1 MQPSGLQL
9 QLLLIAT
16 CIALCSSE
24 CMNAC
29 SGHGKCTVWDMC
41 LCNRNWQSNDCSE
54 RTCIF
59 ARAWFDAPKGDL
71 DSSGTISGPYD
82 TVAENSP
89 QYPYGTSESYPLMED
104 SDHNPMTNSGHDY
117 AECANA
123 GLCDRKT
130 GICKCQPGF
139 EGAACQRMS
148 CPTYLSSNDNPIQYH
163 AYEGQCSGHGVC
175 RSLRNIAQKDHGTRY
190 NLWDMDQSTACI
202 CDIGYTGGDCHQRQC
217 KRDLDPLYL
226 DDVTTMQYGRYY
238 FPFLTSDS
246 DAAFTS
252 TVASHPATYTIV
264 YFDLFGKPFHT
275 KPLKYED
282 NCAAIIAAL
291 EELPHGIIPP
301 GLTYC
306 QEMTIFELNP
316 LEKREGWKLRRY
328 SRYTGYMSSDP
339 DLVAGVREHVFD
351 VHPTFWLQGFDGTY
365 QTNTTSANNPAT
377 AAANNAKSISGKIF
391 SMEFLGNFGER
402 KEPQINI
409 YADMDS
415 RRPTMQVDKGMLF
428 TDVWSDGQRSEGINH
443 WANHCHGVTV
453 SIIIEDGYTY
463 LTGFGLGEK
472 RTLKRCLGGAD
483 HDESNNGDSSPI
495 DWDHGSEEFPH
506 MIRLVRT
513 VTDITDSGYYVPLI
527 YDTTVTGKDDSDA
540 IRDPKDLALDPDP
553 LYTDGT
559 FKLLIPFDGNDH
571 IPYISSQT
579 NNVQYEIYTTKGVV
593 QKVGQETEAA
603 FDFASHTVYA
613 TNVTQGTLY
622 DGNIACRHDG
632 KGSKYQT
639 QDNANHA
646 CLNKGDYF
654 FLLDPYVRD
663 NNPPHINLYKATSVT
678 TDDSPY
684 NRGDYEHNGQRGYAA
699 QFQAGEY
706 LHTLAKYRTNMI
718 TTDIATNWAQDVDG
732 AARFYMYKFFPH
744 LESTYE
750 YVAECSNRGMC
761 NYFEGECECFS
772 GYTGDSCN
780 IADTLTL

>member
-1 MQPSGLQL
+1 
-9 QLLLIAT
+9 
-16 CIALCSSE
+16 
-24 CMNAC
+24 MNAC

-41 LCNRNWQSNDCSE
+41 MCARNWQGNDCSD

-59 ARAWFDAPKGDL
+59 ARAWYDAPKGDL

-82 TVAENSP
+82 TVAVNSP
-89 QYPYGTSESYPLMED
+89 TYPYGTSESYPLMED
-104 SDHNPMTNSGHDY
+104 SDHNLMTNSGHAY

-123 GLCDRKT
+123 GICNRQT
-130 GICKCQPGF
+130 GICNCQPGF

-148 CPTYLSSNDNPIQYH
+148 CPTYLHSSDPIKYH

-175 RSLRNIAQKDHGTRY
+175 RTLRNIAQKDHGTRY
-190 NLWDMDQSTACI
+190 NLWDMDQSTACA
-202 CDIGYTGGDCHQRQC
+202 CDLGYTGGDCHQRQC

-246 DAAFTS
+246 DATFTNP
-252 TVASHPATYTIV
+252 VPQLPATYTIV

-275 KPLKYED
+275 QPLTYEST
-282 NCAAIIAAL
+282 CADIVRAL
-291 EELPHGIIPP
+291 EALPQGLIPP

-306 QEMTIFELNP
+306 QEMNIFELNP

-328 SRYTGYMSSDP
+328 SRYTGYMSADAS
-339 DLVAGVREHVFD
+339 LVPREHSFD

-365 QTNTTSANNPAT
+365 MTNTTSANNPAT
-377 AAANNAKSISGKIF
+377 AAQNPAYSISGKIF

-409 YADMDS
+409 FADVDS
-415 RRPTMQVDKGMLF
+415 KRPTMQVDKGLLF
-428 TDVWSDGQRSEGINH
+428 TNVWSDGQRSEGINH

-453 SIIIEDGYTY
+453 SVIIEDGYTY

-472 RTLKRCLGGAD
+472 RLLKKCLGGAD
-483 HDESNNGDSSPI
+483 HDDDNNGDSSPI
-495 DWDHGSEEFPH
+495 NWEHGSVEFPH
-506 MIRLVRT
+506 MVRLVRT

-527 YDTTVTGKDDSDA
+527 YDTTVTGKDDSNVQ
-540 IRDPKDLALDPDP
+540 RDPKDLASDSDPV
-553 LYTDGT
+553 YTDGT
-559 FKLLIPFDGNDH
+559 FKLLIPFDSNDH
-571 IPYISSQT
+571 ITYISSQT
-579 NNVQYEIYTTKGVV
+579 NNVMFEVYTTKGVV

-622 DGNIACRHDG
+622 DGNIACRQDG
-632 KGSKYQT
+632 KGHKYQT

-663 NNPPHINLYKATSVT
+663 NNPPHINMYKALSVYS
-678 TDDSPY
+678 DNSPY
-684 NRGDYEHNGQRGYAA
+684 NRGDIEHNGQRGYAA
-699 QFQAGEY
+699 QFQQGEY
-706 LHTLAKYRTNMI
+706 LNTLAKYRSNMI

-744 LESTYE
+744 IESTYE

-761 NYFEGECECFS
+761 NYFEGECECFN